1 MTRLWFLVFLSGTLA
16 AVEDNNVIAR
26 VHFASCNKPHV
37 PTPLWDIMNDR
48 SGNLLILGG
57 DVRITPCPLK
67 EAHCPPL
74 GWEQATPEKLRRLY
88 ADQDNVAS
96 FAALR
101 AQLDSQQPSLVS
113 VAGGAAG
120 DGGDGG
126 GGEGRGDPLLPV
138 PPSIIGTWDDHD
150 FGLNDGDGRLS
161 IKEESAVPGGGVYT
175 STTYDF
181 TTVEMRAQGKTFVL
195 TVILLDTRYH
205 KTAYEPAAT
214 GDFLGATQWGWLE
227 QVLDGS
233 TADAHLIVSSLQVL
247 PAMGLPG
254 KDGEHW
260 SRFPA
265 ARQRLLQLLEDKEVA
280 APLLLSGDVH
290 LGEFSLA
297 ACGNGNGDSA
307 KKMVEVTSSG
317 ITHSWSQLPLPMRTL
332 MRLYRQVVPQPYGGD
347 KYYTLN
353 RNFAEIDFTSDG
365 TVTVRIVAIEPDVLD
380 TGDGVAAASA
390 TRWTDVAT
398 ETPLEMTWNLSEL
411 TVGTAATC
419 TPIHDT
425 SEASLPILTA
435 VCVSRWLCRTCAR
448 SGTVQQNSSSSAVG
462 KR

>member
-1 MTRLWFLVFLSGTLA
+1 
-16 AVEDNNVIAR
+16 
-26 VHFASCNKPHV
+26 
-37 PTPLWDIMNDR
+37 
-48 SGNLLILGG
+48 
-57 DVRITPCPLK
+57 
-67 EAHCPPL
+67 
-74 GWEQATPEKLRRLY
+74 
-88 ADQDNVAS
+88 
-96 FAALR
+96 
-101 AQLDSQQPSLVS
+101 
-113 VAGGAAG
+113 
-120 DGGDGG
+120 
-126 GGEGRGDPLLPV
+126 
-138 PPSIIGTWDDHD
+138 
-150 FGLNDGDGRLS
+150 
-161 IKEESAVPGGGVYT
+161 
-175 STTYDF
+175 
-181 TTVEMRAQGKTFVL
+181 MRTQGKTFVL

-290 LGEFSLA
+290 LGEVWLAHFVRVEPVTLLRHTCIHADMRLTMLTDGRQFSLA

-425 SEASLPILTA
+425 SEASDADDSSTSFLMLTME
-435 VCVSRWLCRTCAR
+435 CTD
-448 SGTVQQNSSSSAVG
+448 
-462 KR
+462 